1 MILNMNRHTTL
12 KMHSNIWSKCFG
24 N

>member
-1 MILNMNRHTTL
+1 MNRHTTL
-12 KMHSNIWSKCFG
+12 KMHSDIWSKCFG